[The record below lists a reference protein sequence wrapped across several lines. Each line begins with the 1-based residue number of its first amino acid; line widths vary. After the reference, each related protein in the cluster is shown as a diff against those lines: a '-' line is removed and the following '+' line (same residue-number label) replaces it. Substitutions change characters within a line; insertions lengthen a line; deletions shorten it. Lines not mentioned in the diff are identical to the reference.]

1 MSTFNF
7 LCDERRYVAGGFIPP
22 MKTDQLEDEFYITEG
37 DRTPET
43 DMLEVMQRVA
53 KLKGQSVDKL
63 PEISDDKKDS

>member
-1 MSTFNF
+1 
-7 LCDERRYVAGGFIPP
+7 